1 VPLTGSDGTGLSP
14 APPPR
19 QEHCCSSQAWVIR
32 VDPLARRV
40 VTRHLLG
47 GTLFDAVHWHGALVA
62 LRTPATGIGRAG
74 VVVVGPDGATHTVEL
89 DRIAAGWGGG
99 RTNRVRGAGVA
110 VDQDTRRAFVV
121 AAGGLVA
128 EVDLATLAVSYH
140 RPARPAS
147 LLGRLAA
154 WLQPEAAAK
163 GESGPVREA
172 TWLGD
177 GLLAVTGMDYT
188 EKFAKNGKLLES
200 AGRPAG
206 VQIVD
211 TKRWTV
217 RTLDPGGSTVV
228 VADGTLLVTGGS
240 FRTTDRATTWT
251 GMGLVAYGADGA
263 RRFQLFAR
271 QRAYVSFV
279 SGGRAYVSVGDAAAS
294 IVDLAS
300 GQVVGSAPRN
310 LP

>member
-1 VPLTGSDGTGLSP
+1 
-14 APPPR
+14 
-19 QEHCCSSQAWVIR
+19 
-32 VDPLARRV
+32 
-40 VTRHLLG
+40 
-47 GTLFDAVHWHGALVA
+47 
-62 LRTPATGIGRAG
+62 
-74 VVVVGPDGATHTVEL
+74 
-89 DRIAAGWGGG
+89 
-99 RTNRVRGAGVA
+99 
-110 VDQDTRRAFVV
+110 
-121 AAGGLVA
+121 
-128 EVDLATLAVSYH
+128 
-140 RPARPAS
+140 
-147 LLGRLAA
+147 
-154 WLQPEAAAK
+154 
-163 GESGPVREA
+163 
-172 TWLGD
+172 
-177 GLLAVTGMDYT
+177 MDYT

-271 QRAYVSFV
+271 QRAYVSCV
-279 SGGRAYVSVGDAAAS
+279 SGGRGYVSVGDAAAS

-300 GQVVGSAPRN
+300 GQLVGSAPRS
-310 LP
+310 LPYLIDV